1 MRLEKMLLALAL
13 AGGLLLTQGVGA
25 AASEPAGFSDVD
37 EADWYAG
44 AVAYVRENGLMSGV
58 SDTAFA
64 PGAAMTRGML
74 ATALYRMAG
83 SPPVIEPPS
92 FLDVSLHGWYSEG
105 IAWSA
110 QNYIMGGYGGDRFGP
125 DDPLTREQ
133 LATALWRYAGSPE
146 AGAEGNFADEADLS
160 PWAGRAA
167 DWAAARGLVGLRDGN
182 RFDPGGIF
190 SRGEAAAALAAGA
203 DVL

>member
-1 MRLEKMLLALAL
+1 MRLGKTLLALAL

-25 AASEPAGFSDVD
+25 AASEPAGFSNVD

-74 ATALYRMAG
+74 ATAL
-83 SPPVIEPPS
+83 
-92 FLDVSLHGWYSEG
+92 
-105 IAWSA
+105 
-110 QNYIMGGYGGDRFGP
+110 
-125 DDPLTREQ
+125 
-133 LATALWRYAGSPE
+133 WRYAGSPE
-146 AGAEGNFADEADLS
+146 AGAEGDFADEADLS

-182 RFDPGGIF
+182 RFDPGGIV